1 MSNSSVEH
9 QRTNSISA
17 LRRHEQARA
26 RAERSKSLPI
36 TTIIEIVSEDEAEPI
51 LEEVILPPGRE
62 HTDLEDDLETE
73 IE

>member
-1 MSNSSVEH
+1 
-9 QRTNSISA
+9 
-17 LRRHEQARA
+17 
-26 RAERSKSLPI
+26 LPI